1 MTIERSLG
9 EPATDKHV
17 GQERDITLDEWIEG
31 VRGFRLPV
39 TLITVN
45 DPDGS
50 AAARLAEIEAIID
63 GLPDGPTVDAL
74 VDEAIELQGRVVSR
88 HEFVLEQRSRERI
101 EASRSAAM
109 EASGVKADEDW
120 SPDQLLDVTFRML
133 LDQIVSPE
141 GVTVEQL
148 RRVHA
153 AAPDQADLLADAMRR
168 VNGGAASSKALMRDF
183 SKRSSRTHSTRAS

>member
-88 HEFVLEQRSRERI
+88 RRFVLEQRSAERI
-101 EASRSAAM
+101 EATRQNAM
-109 EASGVKADEDW
+109 ESVGVKQNSNW
-120 SPDQLLDVTFRML
+120 SPSQVLDVTLML
-133 LDQIVSPE
+133 ILDQVVEPE
-141 GVTVEQL
+141 GVTLEQL

-153 AAPDQADLLADAMRR
+153 AAPDQVDLLADGLKRA
-168 VNGGAASSKALMRDF
+168 NAGAAGSRSVVRDF
-183 SKRSSRTHSTRAS
+183 SARRRSVPRTAAS

>member
-17 GQERDITLDEWIEG
+17 GQERDITIDEWIEG

-101 EASRSAAM
+101 EATRSAAM
-109 EASGVKADEDW
+109 EAAGVKADEDW

-141 GVTVEQL
+141 GVTVERL
-148 RRVHA
+148 RRIYA

-168 VNGGAASSKALMRDF
+168 VNAGVASSKALLRDF
-183 SKRSSRTHSTRAS
+183 SKRSSARRTTPAS

>member
-101 EASRSAAM
+101 EATRSAAM
-109 EASGVKADEDW
+109 EAAGVKADEDW

-141 GVTVEQL
+141 GVTVERL
-148 RRVHA
+148 RRIYA

-168 VNGGAASSKALMRDF
+168 VNAGVASSKALLRDF
-183 SKRSSRTHSTRAS
+183 SKRSSARRTTPAS